1 MVRTIIYNGIEVLTV
16 SFSILALNLISQQKQ
31 MATNIA
37 LHDFMHYI
45 DV

>member
-1 MVRTIIYNGIEVLTV
+1 MVRTIIYNIIEVLTV

-37 LHDFMHYI
+37 LRDFMHYI